1 MKTKTIPT
9 GKIGL
14 GASLALLSGGAA
26 QAAKPAAKQSPKR
39 PNIVLVIADDCRH
52 YDLGCYGSP
61 DAITPNIDRLASQ
74 GVRFE
79 RFFQATAMSSP
90 TRHCLLTGL
99 YPVRSGAYPNH
110 TRLDDGVRTLP
121 AYLKQAGYRVALQ
134 GKRHI
139 APIEAFP
146 FEYLSEESLR
156 SVHPEKIEPFLADV
170 ARTGEP
176 FFLYVASTEPHDP
189 WTLGDQSLWNPDELT
204 LPSNLVDTPSTRKQF
219 RNYLAEINVLDNQVG
234 AVDSLLHKYGLDENT
249 VFIFT
254 SEQGYSFPFAKW
266 TCYDEGLQTGF
277 VIRWPGVVKPGTT
290 TDAMCEYVDV
300 TPTIVDIAGGK
311 VPEGLDGR
319 SFLPVVKGKA
329 KDFKQEVYAIQTS
342 RGIHAGPEYYGIR
355 SVRNDRFAYIL
366 NLTPEAAFKCMST
379 HPKRNWWVSW
389 KEKAS
394 TDEFARRQVE
404 RYQHRPGE
412 ELYDIVSDPFQTRN
426 LADDPQYAGE
436 KAALRAKLL
445 RWMARQGDRGQQTE
459 MEAKEHMFH
468 KEVATAP
475 GPKKKNP
482 GKTRPQNSRND

>member
-61 DAITPNIDRLASQ
+61 DA
-74 GVRFE
+74 
-79 RFFQATAMSSP
+79 
-90 TRHCLLTGL
+90 
-99 YPVRSGAYPNH
+99 
-110 TRLDDGVRTLP
+110 
-121 AYLKQAGYRVALQ
+121 
-134 GKRHI
+134 
-139 APIEAFP
+139 
-146 FEYLSEESLR
+146 
-156 SVHPEKIEPFLADV
+156 
-170 ARTGEP
+170 
-176 FFLYVASTEPHDP
+176 
-189 WTLGDQSLWNPDELT
+189 
-204 LPSNLVDTPSTRKQF
+204 
-219 RNYLAEINVLDNQVG
+219 
-234 AVDSLLHKYGLDENT
+234 
-249 VFIFT
+249 
-254 SEQGYSFPFAKW
+254 
-266 TCYDEGLQTGF
+266 
-277 VIRWPGVVKPGTT
+277 
-290 TDAMCEYVDV
+290 MCEYVDV

-311 VPEGLDGR
+311 VPEGLDGH

-366 NLTPEAAFKCMST
+366 NLTPEAVFKCMST
-379 HPKRNWWVSW
+379 HPKRNWWISW

-445 RWMARQGDRGQQTE
+445 RWMERQGDRGQQTE
-459 MEAKEHMFH
+459 MEAREHMFH

-482 GKTRPQNSRND
+482 GKRRPQNSRND